1 MLLLVLIA
9 GRAPARGQ
17 SLNGESYSYGYGEEL
32 PNAVS
37 PETLC
42 TQCGCSVVTTHEPG
56 PTLFTCVNCVEG
68 SNGSTAADIWQ
79 LGCPVPTASS
89 MQVAAGGIDGFGNAF
104 VNASVILADRTL
116 HPQTL
121 NAWLAAH
128 ANQWRLCPSTY
139 LVCELQPPTPP
150 MPASPGAPDGLS
162 DGAVAGIVVGIIVG
176 TLALIGLAALLL
188 CRGRPEK
195 SGAAAGTDAD
205 ASTSDVQ
212 IHRGA

>member
-1 MLLLVLIA
+1 
-9 GRAPARGQ
+9 
-17 SLNGESYSYGYGEEL
+17 
-32 PNAVS
+32 
-37 PETLC
+37 
-42 TQCGCSVVTTHEPG
+42 
-56 PTLFTCVNCVEG
+56 
-68 SNGSTAADIWQ
+68 
-79 LGCPVPTASS
+79 